1 MAEVIDRPLVK
12 LAKTFEDLAMRV
24 DSQDEDLELGVL
36 NHGLSLMLPLLRVL
50 GIAFKLVEM
59 DAVQK
64 VDDLTETAKS
74 VSSVKLMIEN
84 DIANDC
90 VRTPYS
96 PSRNL
101 LRLIRGLDFCRLFF
115 RNLLN
120 EELSI

>member
-64 VDDLTETAKS
+64 VCFYL
-74 VSSVKLMIEN
+74 
-84 DIANDC
+84 
-90 VRTPYS
+90 
-96 PSRNL
+96 
-101 LRLIRGLDFCRLFF
+101 
-115 RNLLN
+115 
-120 EELSI
+120 